1 MVHSDEDGLQLGA
14 CGQRWTT
21 TQCELL
27 AHPAPSPR
35 QYYSF
40 ARGRREHQNFATR
53 QGLLVDR
60 FNFTVCLQLHW
71 SFLHGYWLYGVNRVW
86 LKFFTKSR
94 KATTWKIL
102 PADSELDAIDTKS
115 LQRFSQNF
123 EADSKSFAR
132 SFSWWEI
139 KIVIQRVNS
148 FLLLRIY
155 QSRSKIAFRFTN
167 HVTRNTEC
175 LKF

>member
-1 MVHSDEDGLQLGA
+1 MNNYSVWASGSPSTESTTILFFCPRASGASEFRDPSRPFSQQVQVYGLP
-14 CGQRWTT
+14 RTT
-21 TQCELL
+21 
-27 AHPAPSPR
+27 
-35 QYYSF
+35 
-40 ARGRREHQNFATR
+40 
-53 QGLLVDR
+53 LV
-60 FNFTVCLQLHW
+60 F
-71 SFLHGYWLYGVNRVW
+71 SSWLYGINIQQG
-86 LKFFTKSR
+86 LTGLNIFTKSR
-94 KATTWKIL
+94 KATSWKFL

-139 KIVIQRVNS
+139 KIVFQRVNS

-175 LKF
+175 LKV

>member
-1 MVHSDEDGLQLGA
+1 MNNYPVWAIGSPSTESTTILFFCPRASGA
-14 CGQRWTT
+14 SEFRDPSRPFSRQVQFYSLPPTTLVFSSWLLVTWGQ
-21 TQCELL
+21 
-27 AHPAPSPR
+27 
-35 QYYSF
+35 
-40 ARGRREHQNFATR
+40 
-53 QGLLVDR
+53 QGLA
-60 FNFTVCLQLHW
+60 
-71 SFLHGYWLYGVNRVW
+71 G

-139 KIVIQRVNS
+139 KIVFQRVNS

-175 LKF
+175 LKV

>member
-1 MVHSDEDGLQLGA
+1 MKMDSNLVLVG
-14 CGQRWTT
+14 GQRWTT
-21 TQCELL
+21 TQCELV

-40 ARGRREHQNFATR
+40 ARGRLEHQNFATR
-53 QGLLVDR
+53 QGLLVNR
-60 FNFTVCLQLHW
+60 FNFTVCLELHW
-71 SFLHGYWLYGVNRVW
+71 SFLHDYDMWGQQGLAG
-86 LKFFTKSR
+86 LKIFTKSR
-94 KATTWKIL
+94 KETTWKFS

-139 KIVIQRVNS
+139 KIVFQRVNS

-175 LKF
+175 LKV